1 MPKASLEAHNHTT
14 LALDIGGTWIRAA
27 TVTHDGRLLG
37 ARKQANPATGSA
49 AEILALCA
57 RLASEARAA
66 SPAPPRGLGVST
78 TGPVNPLTGVVYQPP
93 NTPAGFSNL
102 PLGQYLRERLDL
114 AVVVDRDVNAAALAE
129 QRFGAARGCTEF
141 VYLTV
146 STGIGAAVMLGG
158 ELMRGADGVA
168 GELGHVVVA
177 PDGPE
182 CGCGRHGC
190 LEAVAAGPAIGRA
203 ADRLARAKP
212 GSGLAQLRDSLGGTP
227 LQGHHVG
234 AAALDGDPDAREILA
249 AAGAAVVSSVVD
261 IVNVFNPQRVV
272 LGGSVA
278 MAQPCW
284 IEDANAAVIR
294 SALQPARDTA
304 RVVAAEL
311 GDNGGLLGAAL
322 LLDHPTE
329 TDHGARHWRG

>member
-1 MPKASLEAHNHTT
+1 MAKASVKGKNHTT

-27 TVTHDGRLLG
+27 TVTHDGQLLG

-57 RLASEARAA
+57 RLADEARTA
-66 SPAPPRGLGVST
+66 SPVPPSGLGVSA
-78 TGPVNPLTGVVYQPP
+78 TGPVNPQTGVVYEPP
-93 NTPAGFSNL
+93 NTPAGFSGL
-102 PLGQYLRERLDL
+102 PLGQYLRERLGL

-129 QRFGAARGCTEF
+129 QRFGAAQGCSEF

-146 STGIGAAVMLGG
+146 STGLGAAVMADG
-158 ELMRGADGVA
+158 ELMRGADGAA

-177 PDGPE
+177 PDGPT
-182 CGCGRHGC
+182 CGCGRRGC

-203 ADRLARAKP
+203 ADRLARANP
-212 GSGLAQLRDSLGGTP
+212 GSGLAQLRDSLGGAP
-227 LQGHHVG
+227 LRGHHVS

-249 AAGAAVVSSVVD
+249 AAGAAVVSGVVD
-261 IVNVFNPQRVV
+261 IVNVFNPQRIV
-272 LGGSVA
+272 LGGGVA

-284 IEDANAAVIR
+284 IEAANAAVSQ

-304 RVVAAEL
+304 RVVSAEL

-322 LLDHPTE
+322 LLDQPTE
-329 TDHGARHWRG
+329 TNRARHRRR

>member
-1 MPKASLEAHNHTT
+1 MSKAFPAGENHTT

-27 TVTHDGRLLG
+27 AVTHDGRLLG
-37 ARKQANPATGSA
+37 ARKQANPAAGSA

-57 RLASEARAA
+57 RLAGDARAA
-66 SPAPPRGLGVST
+66 CLVPPLGLGVST
-78 TGPVNPLTGVVYQPP
+78 TGPVNPQTGVVYQPP
-93 NTPAGFSNL
+93 NTPAGFSDL
-102 PLGQYLRERLDL
+102 PLGQYLREQLDL
-114 AVVVDRDVNAAALAE
+114 EVVVDRDVNAAALAE
-129 QRFGAARGCTEF
+129 QRFGAARGCAEF

-146 STGIGAAVMLGG
+146 STGIGAAVMAGG
-158 ELMRGADGVA
+158 RLMRGTDGVA

-182 CGCGRHGC
+182 CGCGRRGC
-190 LEAVAAGPAIGRA
+190 LEAVASGPAIGRA

-212 GSGLAQLRDSLGGTP
+212 ESGLARLRDSLGATP
-227 LQGHHVG
+227 LRGHHVG

-249 AAGAAVVSSVVD
+249 TAGEAVVSSVVD
-261 IVNVFNPQRVV
+261 IVNVFNPRRVV

-278 MAQPCW
+278 MAQPRW
-284 IEDANAAVIR
+284 IEDANAAVSQ

-322 LLDHPTE
+322 LLQHPTG
-329 TDHGARHWRG
+329 TDHRRR